1 MYSCLKY
8 ILRLAIPEKYFVKY
22 EGEFRALLYPF
33 YKGKICRC
41 NICDAELRIFIKL
54 KSGDLLCP
62 KCGSLGRTR
71 RLYKLLNEYI
81 FKEGPQ
87 VLDFS
92 PSRSLYRKLKSK
104 KEICYYPTDFE
115 NEFLADYHFDI
126 TNIEIGNNFF
136 DVVICYHILE
146 HIEDD
151 QTAIKELYRVLKPGG
166 KLLVQTPF
174 KEGDIYENPLITST
188 TDRLKHFGQEDHVR
202 VYSPQGLAK
211 RLSRSGFSVK
221 TEKYSPDV
229 ELGLS
234 ENEIVL
240 IATK

>member
-1 MYSCLKY
+1 MK
-8 ILRLAIPEKYFVKY
+8 
-22 EGEFRALLYPF
+22 FRALLYPF
-33 YKGKICRC
+33 YKGNNCRC
-41 NICDAELRIFIKL
+41 NLCGAQLKTFIKL
-54 KSGDLLCP
+54 NSGDLLCP
-62 KCGSLGRTR
+62 KCGALGRTR
-71 RLYKLLNEYI
+71 RLYILLNKSFLI
-81 FKEGPQ
+81 KGHQ
-87 VLDFS
+87 ILDFS

-104 KEICYYPTDFE
+104 KEINYYPTDFE

-126 TNIEIGNNFF
+126 TNIEIEDNFF
-136 DVVICYHILE
+136 DVITCYHILE

-151 QTAIKELYRVLKPGG
+151 HNAIEELYRVLKPRG

-174 KEGDIYENPLITST
+174 KDGDIYENPLITSKA
-188 TDRLKHFGQEDHVR
+188 DRLKHFGQEDHVR

-221 TEKYSPDV
+221 IEKYSADV